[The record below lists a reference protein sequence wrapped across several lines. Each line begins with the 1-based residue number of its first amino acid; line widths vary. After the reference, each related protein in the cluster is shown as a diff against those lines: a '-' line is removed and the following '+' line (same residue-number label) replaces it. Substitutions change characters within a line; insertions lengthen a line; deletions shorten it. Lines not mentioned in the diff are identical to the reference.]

1 MTEQT
6 EMMVTEWQL
15 HSAADTVDMK
25 GITNYT
31 TLEVM
36 KKRAATKKG
45 IACKLRCRFMNGE
58 EPVLDYTAE
67 HSYVIDLEDTI
78 DKTAS

>member
-1 MTEQT
+1 MIEQT

-25 GITNYT
+25 RITNYT

-36 KKRAATKKG
+36 KKRAATKRYRLQIKMP
-45 IACKLRCRFMNGE
+45 FYE
-58 EPVLDYTAE
+58 W
-67 HSYVIDLEDTI
+67 
-78 DKTAS
+78 